1 MQNKNA
7 ALTGCEAI
15 RNKLNPAGAML
26 LAALAACSPH
36 DEQGQQGMPPAQV
49 TVVTVQPQRV
59 PLILEYTGQVA
70 GYRDV
75 EVRARVTGI
84 LLKRHYQEGSRVRAG
99 QALFRID
106 PAPFQ
111 AALDKARAELAR
123 AEAELERSQRDAA
136 RLKPLHEARA
146 VSQKE
151 YDDAVSAKQVAQAQV
166 QAARSQVT
174 QARLDLGYTRVES
187 PISGL
192 SSRAMKSEGSLVSG
206 AEATLLTTVSQVDPI
221 YVLFGVPDGEQLKLE
236 REAALGR
243 LVLPRDGLFQAS
255 VKLADGGSY
264 PETGRVNFSDNR
276 VNTQTGTVE
285 GRAQLANPEARLL
298 PGQFV
303 RVLLSGAE
311 RPAALLVPQR
321 AVLEGPKGKFVY
333 VVNAKG
339 QAEPRPVQA
348 GDWVHDQ
355 WVITSG
361 LQSGDRVIVDGALKV
376 MPGAPVQLAQADGS
390 PGKPG
395 AAPQAGGR

>member
-1 MQNKNA
+1 MLVQNKNA

-255 VKLADGGSY
+255 VKLADGGSI
-264 PETGRVNFSDNR
+264 RK
-276 VNTQTGTVE
+276 
-285 GRAQLANPEARLL
+285 
-298 PGQFV
+298 
-303 RVLLSGAE
+303 
-311 RPAALLVPQR
+311 PAGSTSATT
-321 AVLEGPKGKFVY
+321 AST
-333 VVNAKG
+333 
-339 QAEPRPVQA
+339 PRPVPWKA
-348 GDWVHDQ
+348 VPSWPTPKPGFCPASSCACCFPVP
-355 WVITSG
+355 SG
-361 LQSGDRVIVDGALKV
+361 QPPCWCRSARCSRDPRANSSMSS
-376 MPGAPVQLAQADGS
+376 MPRARPS
-390 PGKPG
+390 PGRCRPAIG
-395 AAPQAGGR
+395 CTINGSSLLACNPEIA